1 MVKRN
6 KVNVTVEQGKEERR
20 RENKSKEKE
29 GNYQNKIT
37 TAKKKKTVKAC
48 SRSPQSIEFNVVL
61 PQCFS
66 MNS

>member
-6 KVNVTVEQGKEERR
+6 KVNVTVEQGKEERG

-37 TAKKKKTVKAC
+37 TTKKKNSKSVQQK
-48 SRSPQSIEFNVVL
+48 SSID
-61 PQCFS
+61 
-66 MNS
+66 